1 MYLVRTARYE
11 IRDIRIMLRYRLL
24 FGTLMTLVFTAVVIF
39 DGWLDGSL
47 TSTATDDKLIQGTIL
62 CLLVILLIIPAQFEL
77 SKLAAA
83 KNLKIF
89 LPVSVTA
96 SILFA
101 ISCYMQQ
108 LVEFQQETYLSLLSA
123 FVLLALLL
131 YQYKFHGTSGV
142 LANCGA
148 SYFSIL
154 YLGLLSS
161 FFIAIRIEFGLWSL
175 LMFVFV
181 VKSADIGA
189 YSIGS
194 LFGKH
199 KFSPKISPGKTWEGM
214 GGAIGAAII
223 VAIGFSLI
231 CDIMLW
237 WPAIIF
243 GLVFAFVGQL
253 GDLAESMIKRD
264 AEQKD
269 SADKVPGFGGVL
281 DIVDS
286 PLVAAPLAYL
296 FFMYN
301 RVIIIPNNVP
311 VYISAK
317 TIMANISTMGT
328 PKKFHQ
334 IIFHHIKHQFV
345 ALTMYLNVV
354 HFIPSLIYLYGFRC
368 AYMLYKFLP
377 AIRAYNFFIIF

>member
-47 TSTATDDKLIQGTIL
+47 TSTATDDKLVQGTIL

-89 LPVSVTA
+89 LPITITA

-101 ISCYMQQ
+101 ANRYLQQ
-108 LVEFQQETYLSLLSA
+108 LVEYTPGTYLSLLAA

-131 YQYKFHGTSGV
+131 YQYKRYGTSAV
-142 LANCGA
+142 IANCGA
-148 SYFSIL
+148 NYFSII
-154 YLGLLSS
+154 YLGLFSG
-161 FFIAIRIEFGLWSL
+161 FCIALRIEFGLWPL
-175 LMFVFV
+175 LMFIFV

-189 YSIGS
+189 YSIGTIY
-194 LFGKH
+194 GRH

-214 GGAIGAAII
+214 GGACAAAII
-223 VAIGFSLI
+223 VALGFAII
-231 CDIMLW
+231 CDIMAW
-237 WPAIIF
+237 WLAIIF
-243 GLVFAFVGQL
+243 GLVFAFIGQM

-269 SADKVPGFGGVL
+269 SANKVPGFGGVL

-296 FFMYN
+296 FFMW
-301 RVIIIPNNVP
+301 
-311 VYISAK
+311 S
-317 TIMANISTMGT
+317 S
-328 PKKFHQ
+328 
-334 IIFHHIKHQFV
+334 
-345 ALTMYLNVV
+345 
-354 HFIPSLIYLYGFRC
+354 
-368 AYMLYKFLP
+368 
-377 AIRAYNFFIIF
+377 

>member
-1 MYLVRTARYE
+1 MVKH
-11 IRDIRIMLRYRLL
+11 RLF
-24 FGTLMTLVFTAVVIF
+24 FGTLMTLLFTAIVVF

-47 TSTATDDKLIQGTIL
+47 TSLAEDKPVQGTVFCIL
-62 CLLVILLIIPAQFEL
+62 IILLIVPGQFEL

-89 LPVSVTA
+89 LPVSITA

-101 ISCYMQQ
+101 ISRYFQQ
-108 LVEFQQETYLSLLSA
+108 LVEFQPGTYLSFLSA

-131 YQYKFHGTSGV
+131 YQYKFHGASGV

-148 SYFSIL
+148 NYFSIL

-161 FFIAIRIEFGLWSL
+161 FSVAIRIEFGLWPL

-194 LFGKH
+194 MFGKH
-199 KFSPKISPGKTWEGM
+199 KFSPRISPGKTWEGM
-214 GGAIGAAII
+214 GGAVGAAII
-223 VAIGFSLI
+223 VAIGFSLV
-231 CDIMLW
+231 CDIMPW
-237 WPAIIF
+237 WLAIIF
-243 GLVFAFVGQL
+243 GLAFAFIGQL

-264 AEQKD
+264 SEQKD
-269 SADKVPGFGGVL
+269 SANKVPGFGGVL

-296 FFMYN
+296 FFMW
-301 RVIIIPNNVP
+301 
-311 VYISAK
+311 S
-317 TIMANISTMGT
+317 S
-328 PKKFHQ
+328 
-334 IIFHHIKHQFV
+334 
-345 ALTMYLNVV
+345 
-354 HFIPSLIYLYGFRC
+354 
-368 AYMLYKFLP
+368 
-377 AIRAYNFFIIF
+377 

>member
-1 MYLVRTARYE
+1 MVRH
-11 IRDIRIMLRYRLL
+11 RLF
-24 FGTLMTLVFTAVVIF
+24 FGTLMTLLFTAVVVL

-47 TSTATDDKLIQGTIL
+47 TSLAEDKPVQGTIFCIL
-62 CLLVILLIIPAQFEL
+62 TILLIVPGQFEL

-89 LPVSVTA
+89 LPVSITA
-96 SILFA
+96 SVLFA
-101 ISCYMQQ
+101 ISRYLQQ
-108 LVEFQQETYLSLLSA
+108 LVEFQPGTYFSLLSA

-148 SYFSIL
+148 NYFTIL

-161 FFIAIRIEFGLWSL
+161 FCVAIRIEFGLWPL

-194 LFGKH
+194 MFGKH

-214 GGAIGAAII
+214 GGAVGAAII
-223 VAIGFSLI
+223 VAIGFAMI
-231 CDIMLW
+231 CDIMLFW
-237 WPAIIF
+237 TAVMF
-243 GLVFAFVGQL
+243 GLVFAFIGQL

-269 SADKVPGFGGVL
+269 SANKVPGFGGVL

-296 FFMYN
+296 FFMW
-301 RVIIIPNNVP
+301 
-311 VYISAK
+311 S
-317 TIMANISTMGT
+317 S
-328 PKKFHQ
+328 
-334 IIFHHIKHQFV
+334 
-345 ALTMYLNVV
+345 
-354 HFIPSLIYLYGFRC
+354 
-368 AYMLYKFLP
+368 
-377 AIRAYNFFIIF
+377 